1 MKMNENFTE
10 QKKQGHTQ
18 ILEITMSTKQ
28 FRYNKSIFKQ
38 IQKLIQK
45 SQMEELRNKEKER
58 ANYLHSSENQATAK
72 FFKKAED
79 KK

>member
-1 MKMNENFTE
+1 MNENFPE

-18 ILEITMSTKQ
+18 ILEISMSTKQ

-45 SQMEELRNKEKER
+45 SQMEELRNKKR